1 MPIDR
6 EELPDF
12 DRLWNY
18 ADPAATEETFKA
30 ILPRAEEP
38 GNTSYRLQLLTQIA
52 RTHGLRGDFARAHE
66 ILDRVEEDL
75 TEDLKVARI
84 RYLLER
90 GRTLNSG
97 GAPEKARPLFE
108 DAWELATQR
117 GEDVYAVDAVHMIAI
132 VEADPEKQLEWNRK
146 GLELAE
152 QSRDPRARGW
162 QGPLTHN
169 IGMTYLD
176 RGDWDAAREAFEK
189 CVAFHTRRDNKG
201 GARVARWCVAHTER
215 RAGRVEEALD
225 LQKKLLQEYA
235 DAGVEEKGFCAEEV
249 GECLLALGREEEARP
264 WFAKALP
271 KLEKIAWVR
280 QDRKRIERLRELAQ
294 KKA

>member
-1 MPIDR
+1 MTNER

-18 ADPAATEETFKA
+18 ADPAATEETFRA

-38 GNTSYRLQLLTQIA
+38 GNRSYHLQLLTQIA
-52 RTHGLRGDFARAHE
+52 RTHGLRGDFAKAHE
-66 ILDRVEEDL
+66 ILDEVEKEL

-90 GRTLNSG
+90 GRAFNSG
-97 GAPEKARPLFE
+97 GEPEKARPLFE
-108 DAWELATQR
+108 EAWELATAR
-117 GEDVYAVDAVHMIAI
+117 GEDFHAVDAVHMIAI
-132 VEADPEKQLEWNRK
+132 VEPDAEQQLEWNRK

-152 QSRDPRARGW
+152 RSRDPRAGGW
-162 QGPLTHN
+162 QGALTHN

-189 CVAFHTRRDNKG
+189 CAAFHVGRDNKG

-215 RAGRVEEALD
+215 RAGHVQEALD
-225 LQKKLLQEYA
+225 LQKALLREYEK
-235 DAGVEEKGFCAEEV
+235 AGVEEQGFCAEEI
-249 GECLLALGREEEARP
+249 GECLHALGREEEARP

-280 QDRKRIERLRELAQ
+280 KDRKRIERLRELAG
-294 KKA
+294 K

>member
-1 MPIDR
+1 MTIER

-12 DRLWNY
+12 DQLWNY

-38 GNTSYRLQLLTQIA
+38 GNKNYHLQLLTQIA

-66 ILDRVEEDL
+66 ILDDVEKEL
-75 TEDLKVARI
+75 TEEHDVARV

-90 GRTLNSG
+90 GRAFNSG

-108 DAWELATQR
+108 EAWTLATKC
-117 GEDVYAVDAVHMIAI
+117 GAEFHAVDAVHMIAI
-132 VEADPEKQLEWNRK
+132 VEPDPDQQLEWNRK
-146 GLELAE
+146 GLALAE
-152 QSRDPRARGW
+152 QSTSPRARGW

-169 IGMTYLD
+169 MGMTYLE
-176 RGDWDAAREAFEK
+176 RGEWDLAREAFGK
-189 CVAFHTRRDNKG
+189 CAAFHTRRENKG
-201 GARVARWCVAHTER
+201 GARIARWCVAHTER
-215 RAGRVEEALD
+215 RAGHVEKALE
-225 LQKKLLQEYA
+225 LQKALLDDYA
-235 DAGVEEKGFCAEEV
+235 KAGVEEQGFCAEEV

-271 KLEKIAWVR
+271 MLEKIAWVR
-280 QDRKRIERLRELAQ
+280 KDAKRIERLRELAG
-294 KKA
+294 K